1 MATSTVTSKGQVT
14 IPKEIR
20 TRLGLKPGD
29 RLDFHLDDQGELK
42 VRFAT
47 EPTYLRLF
55 GLLRHR
61 AGKRPVTI
69 EEMHRALK
77 RRAADK
83 LGRPR

>member
-1 MATSTVTSKGQVT
+1 MAISTVTSKGQVT

-29 RLDFHLDDQGELK
+29 RLDFRLDDRGELK
-42 VRFAT
+42 VRFAS

-61 AGKRPVTI
+61 SGERPVTI
-69 EEMHRALK
+69 EEMHRVVK
-77 RRAADK
+77 RRAAEK
-83 LGRPR
+83 LGRLR